1 MNRIMLFI
9 IKERKNEYINLIKN
23 DSITFDNKKYSIHSF
38 FAYIRN
44 IIDLQ
49 KKINLLKIIK
59 L

>member
-23 DSITFDNKKYSIHSF
+23 DSITFDNKKYSIRSF
-38 FAYIRN
+38 FTYIRN

-49 KKINLLKIIK
+49 KK
-59 L
+59 